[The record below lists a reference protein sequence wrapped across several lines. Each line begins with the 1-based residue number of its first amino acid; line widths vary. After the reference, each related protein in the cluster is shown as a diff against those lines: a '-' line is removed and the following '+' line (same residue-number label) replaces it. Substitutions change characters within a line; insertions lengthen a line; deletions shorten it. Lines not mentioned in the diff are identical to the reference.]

1 MNELRDYFEQNDGNL
16 IDKWDHYF
24 EIYYDIFKNYA
35 DKPVV
40 LLEIGV
46 NHGGSL
52 QMWKKFFHPE
62 SQIFGVDINPECKKY
77 EDDNVEI
84 FIGSQSD
91 PEFLNYLKR
100 AIPKVDI
107 LIDDGGHTMKQ
118 QITAFTFLFDHV
130 KNGGV
135 YLCEDI
141 NTSYWPKWG
150 GGVEISSTFIEFSK
164 RKIDSLNA
172 WYSKEPNFKID
183 EFSRSVKLISFYTG
197 IVCFFKDDIKPP
209 FSRKTGVPNLKL
221 EVNSSELETLTIR
234 MRIKRFLHRLIDSFI

>member
-130 KNGGV
+130 
-135 YLCEDI
+135 CDI
-141 NTSYWPKWG
+141 
-150 GGVEISSTFIEFSK
+150 
-164 RKIDSLNA
+164 
-172 WYSKEPNFKID
+172 
-183 EFSRSVKLISFYTG
+183 
-197 IVCFFKDDIKPP
+197 
-209 FSRKTGVPNLKL
+209 
-221 EVNSSELETLTIR
+221 
-234 MRIKRFLHRLIDSFI
+234 